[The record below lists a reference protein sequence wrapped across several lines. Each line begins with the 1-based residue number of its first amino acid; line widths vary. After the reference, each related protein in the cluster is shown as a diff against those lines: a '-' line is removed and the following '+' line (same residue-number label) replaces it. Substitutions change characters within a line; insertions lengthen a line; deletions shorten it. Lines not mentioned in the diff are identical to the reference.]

1 MISLLVFWGMLG
13 ISPQNVL
20 GSEDPS
26 FRLVVEDIL
35 SKPGKSVQLTAQLLQ
50 ENQVDL
56 IGVEGEE
63 IAFFVSGQP
72 AGSAVTGGNG
82 KALLEFSTSMRGNHS
97 IKAIHL
103 ANKNISNLEGYGNL
117 AAWERR
123 RPVLL
128 IDVRTLLEPQDQ
140 KIQLE
145 LNVKEWPEPRERA
158 VLELQNIGEFYYNV
172 VYVLWNQDDFPRD
185 RLRDWLWIHE
195 FPHGLTRVLQP
206 GASGLEGFIEDLKEK
221 GWDNLEA
228 GIGATPEF
236 AEVLVRN
243 RILAIILPKAEGAK
257 FPRRAKVISH
267 WKYVRKHL

>member
-13 ISPQNVL
+13 ISPQKAL

-35 SKPGKSVQLTAQLLQ
+35 SKPGKSVQLTAQLIQ
-50 ENQVDL
+50 ENQVDP

-63 IAFFVSGQP
+63 IAFFVSDQP

-82 KALLEFSTSMRGNHS
+82 TARLEFSTSMRGNHS

-103 ANKNISNLEGYGNL
+103 ANKNISHLEGYGNL

-128 IDVRTLLEPQDQ
+128 IDVRTLLERPDQ

-145 LNVKEWPEPRERA
+145 LNEKDWPAPRERA

-172 VYVLWNQDDFPRD
+172 VYVLWNQDDLPRD
-185 RLRDWLWIHE
+185 RLRDWLRIYE
-195 FPHGLTRVLQP
+195 FPPGLTRVLQP

-221 GWDNLEA
+221 GWDNIEA

-236 AEVLVRN
+236 AEVLVKK
-243 RILAIILPKAEGAK
+243 RILAIILPKAEGTK

-267 WKYVRKHL
+267 WKYVRKQL